1 MKSRVNEQK
10 ECSESVDGE
19 ERVEK
24 MHCPKGREQ
33 RESREIAERE
43 QRKSRKRESKER
55 AMRE

>member
-33 RESREIAERE
+33 RESRERTEKKQKERE
-43 QRKSRKRESKER
+43 
-55 AMRE
+55 

>member
-1 MKSRVNEQK
+1 MESRVGEQK
-10 ECSESVDGE
+10 ESSETVDVE

-43 QRKSRKRESKER
+43 QRGNREKAER
-55 AMRE
+55 